1 MKAQVAGRCYAN
13 IINQPTCDL
22 NELKLCTA
30 TITCFCFS
38 LECSFYCVST
48 CFACFGSSKPCTFLW
63 LFQIF
68 CCPVH
73 NQTDPLS
80 VHADDD
86 GEHDFRAYPSTPW
99 AACRDGCPCLKPAVG
114 LSYPVAL
121 GSTTGKELEKRIPI
135 LFS

>member
-1 MKAQVAGRCYAN
+1 MLISSTNLPVILMNLNCAL
-13 IINQPTCDL
+13 QPL
-22 NELKLCTA
+22 HVSVFLSNA
-30 TITCFCFS
+30 
-38 LECSFYCVST
+38 VST
-48 CFACFGSSKPCTFLW
+48 VFRHVSYVLGVLNHAHFLW

-80 VHADDD
+80 VLADDD